1 MQDLE
6 LDSYQV
12 ELEQDLAL
20 EELGLDF
27 SPVEELD
34 QEALDQELVEV
45 EVICVFL
52 FNLTITDYD
61 FSLQL

>member
-6 LDSYQV
+6 LDSDQV
-12 ELEQDLAL
+12 GLEQDLDL

-27 SPVEELD
+27 SPVVEELD

-45 EVICVFL
+45 DVIYFL
-52 FNLTITDYD
+52 FNLINTDYD
-61 FSLQL
+61 YSLKL